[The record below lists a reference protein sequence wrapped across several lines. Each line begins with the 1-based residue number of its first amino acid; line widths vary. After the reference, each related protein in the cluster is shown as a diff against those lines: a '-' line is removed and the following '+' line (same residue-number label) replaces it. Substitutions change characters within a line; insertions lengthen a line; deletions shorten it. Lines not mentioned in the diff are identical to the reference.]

1 MSSNDNFVR
10 ATTSHHHAPSRN
22 MCKLKPGSSVV
33 LSSLMS
39 TQNLFLDNCTLAKMA
54 RLGALVSCILVLQM
68 LLSMPLVN
76 AMPLVNVRSA
86 TDNGDDAS
94 KSALTIAASN
104 ATSDHTN
111 AFQIS
116 VEAGSPSV
124 SMTVTAIINPLTRDA
139 SRTDTSNVT
148 YQGTLQTYRANSSVA
163 LSGSI
168 AYISCDD
175 SSVSLAVIQAA
186 EQEPA
191 CILLYSTLAQTCD
204 FTRSYQLYNGEL
216 GAVFST
222 LSASV
227 GRQLLSAIKNNPDS
241 LLASV
246 VVNETRIFDS
256 VESQTSTS
264 VEVAMATTTFAATET
279 SQIATTATSTGLVF
293 TTATPAPPSSSP
305 GQNTQSSGHTTAVA
319 MIILYSVTGL
329 VSGFFL
335 LVIILGAI
343 RAHRHPERYQ
353 VTTNRD
359 GTVHRTNRARGLAKA
374 VLDSIPLVRVPEH
387 RHHHRHSDETVERT
401 EDGND
406 NIKMV
411 ELDPSS
417 GREVSQADRE
427 IQPKVEEDS
436 QKVGDTARIN
446 VDPAAEPT
454 EGRMSFDGDSNSST
468 VSTPSAL
475 MILTDGCPICF
486 EAFLPGQDLRVL
498 PCHHGFHAACVDP
511 WLLNSSSQCPLC
523 RVDLNLRAG
532 AEIPDIPPGLM
543 PDGGEGRSDTEIAAA
558 LNGNGL
564 NSRLNRLLDMWN
576 AQLLP
581 REERRIAMERLQEE
595 DTIRREMRRR
605 REEHMRSDAGGPR
618 TWRRFVERR
627 RRLFN
632 LQQQRERRQAEDDQR
647 QSSDQEGSSS
657 ADISSSDT
665 PRTSQTGQ
673 T

>member
-1 MSSNDNFVR
+1 MAR
-10 ATTSHHHAPSRN
+10 IGA
-22 MCKLKPGSSVV
+22 L
-33 LSSLMS
+33 LS
-39 TQNLFLDNCTLAKMA
+39 CTLM
-54 RLGALVSCILVLQM
+54 LQM

-76 AMPLVNVRSA
+76 AMPVVSVRSA
-86 TDNGDDAS
+86 SDNGDYAS
-94 KSALTIAASN
+94 NSALTIAASN
-104 ATSDHTN
+104 TTSDYTK

-124 SMTVTAIINPLTRDA
+124 SMTITAIINPLTQDA
-139 SRTDTSNVT
+139 SRTDSSNVT
-148 YQGTLQTYRANSSVA
+148 YQGTLQAYSANSSVA

-175 SSVSLAVIQAA
+175 SSVFLAVVQAV
-186 EQEPA
+186 EQSPE
-191 CILLYSTLAQTCD
+191 CILLYSTMARTCD
-204 FTRSYQLYNGEL
+204 FTSSYRLYNGEL

-222 LSASV
+222 LSASI
-227 GRQLLSAIKNNPDS
+227 GRQLLSAIKNNPNS

-246 VVNETRIFDS
+246 VTNETRAILDS
-256 VESQTSTS
+256 AESQTSTS
-264 VEVAMATTTFAATET
+264 VEFAMATTTVTATET
-279 SQIATTATSTGLVF
+279 SETTSASTTTGLVF
-293 TTATPAPPSSSP
+293 TTGTPAPQWSSS
-305 GQNTQSSGHTTAVA
+305 GQDTQSSGHTTAVA

-353 VTTNRD
+353 VTTNPD

-374 VLDSIPLVRVPEH
+374 VLDSIPLVKVPEH

-417 GREVSQADRE
+417 GREVSQPDIE
-427 IQPKVEEDS
+427 LQPKVEEDS
-436 QKVGDTARIN
+436 QNVGDIAN
-446 VDPAAEPT
+446 PAAEPT
-454 EGRMSFDGDSNSST
+454 EGRMSIDGDSNSST
-468 VSTPSAL
+468 VSIPSAL
-475 MILTDGCPICF
+475 MIPTDGCPICF
-486 EAFLPGQDLRVL
+486 EPFLPGQDLRVL

-532 AEIPDIPPGLM
+532 AEIPDMPPGLM
-543 PDGGEGRSDTEIAAA
+543 PNGTEGRSDAELAGA

-564 NSRLNRLLDMWN
+564 NSRLNRLLDTWN

-581 REERRIAMERLQEE
+581 REERRIAMERLHEE
-595 DTIRREMRRR
+595 DRIRREMRRR
-605 REEHMRSDAGGPR
+605 REEHMRSETGGPR
-618 TWRRFVERR
+618 TWRRFVEGR

-632 LQQQRERRQAEDDQR
+632 LQQQRERRQAEEDQR
-647 QSSDQEGSSS
+647 QSSEHGASSS
-657 ADISSSDT
+657 AHISASDA
-665 PRTSQTGQ
+665 PRTSQNGQ